1 MRHAR
6 VLACT
11 LALFHGLTAQASTDS
26 CVANPDIDQAELDA
40 LAARARQG
48 DLCSSLAVARYADSG
63 ERYMTA
69 RFYYLLAASQ
79 GDTSSDQRLLELYR
93 QSENLVQQALYE
105 KWLADAA
112 ERGLVE
118 VQAELG
124 RYLLAWKSSSQ
135 DRIGAMF
142 WLETAAKQGH
152 LEAQYLLSEQYRSDL
167 VEESDLDAVGGDD
180 LALHY
185 ARDNAK
191 AAQWLC
197 KAAQGGLPQA
207 QYALAEAYSFG
218 HIVPL
223 DQDQNRLWLEK
234 AAASG
239 HPDATAQLDDH
250 AEPWYVRAENWATR
264 ALIRAEASCPEAA
277 SGVTP

>member
-1 MRHAR
+1 MRHA
-6 VLACT
+6 LAIACT
-11 LALFHGLTAQASTDS
+11 LALLHGLTAQAATDS
-26 CVANPDIDQAELDA
+26 CIANPDIDQIELDA
-40 LAARARQG
+40 LAERARQG
-48 DLCSSLAVARYADSG
+48 DLCSSLAVARYADSV

-124 RYLLAWKSSSQ
+124 RYLLAWKSGSQ

-142 WLETAAKQGH
+142 WLETAAKRGH
-152 LEAQYLLSEQYRSDL
+152 LEAQYLLSEQYSSDL
-167 VEESDLDAVGGDD
+167 VEESDLDAVGSDD

-185 ARDNAK
+185 ARDDAK

-197 KAAQGGLPQA
+197 RAAAGGLPQA

-218 HIVPL
+218 NIVPL

-239 HPDATAQLDDH
+239 HPDAIAQLDDS
-250 AEPWYVRAENWATR
+250 AEPWYVRAENWGTR
-264 ALIRAEASCPEAA
+264 QLIRAEASCPD
-277 SGVTP
+277 SQH

>member
-1 MRHAR
+1 MRHAL

-11 LALFHGLTAQASTDS
+11 LALLHGLTAQAATDS

-40 LAARARQG
+40 LAERARQG

-142 WLETAAKQGH
+142 WLETAAKRGH

-185 ARDNAK
+185 ARDDAK

-197 KAAQGGLPQA
+197 RAAAGGLPQA

-218 HIVPL
+218 NIVPL

-239 HPDATAQLDDH
+239 HPDAIAQLDDSG
-250 AEPWYVRAENWATR
+250 EPWYVRAENWGTR
-264 ALIRAEASCPEAA
+264 QLIRAEASCPD
-277 SGVTP
+277 SQP